1 MTRLSGRP
9 LLTRPT
15 MRHSTADQLPS
26 PRLSGW
32 SMPPLVRPG
41 SVVQFHAV
49 IRLDG
54 PAGPNTA
61 PPAWATIALLT
72 GAID

>member
-1 MTRLSGRP
+1 
-9 LLTRPT
+9 
-15 MRHSTADQLPS
+15 
-26 PRLSGW
+26 
-32 SMPPLVRPG
+32 MPPLVRPG